1 MFSMMRRYLIAL
13 LRVLCATAFF
23 VAILWAAN
31 FPYSADAPLS
41 SAEVA
46 AARNYYTQIYLKPI
60 DDRAAETDYDRKYRK
75 RLNGQ
80 PRVRESWSGSKNLWI
95 ALT

>member
-31 FPYSADAPLS
+31 FPYSTDAPLS

-46 AARNYYTQIYLKPI
+46 AGAKLLHSNLF
-60 DDRAAETDYDRKYRK
+60 ET
-75 RLNGQ
+75 N
-80 PRVRESWSGSKNLWI
+80 
-95 ALT
+95 